1 MGDPCTGTMV
11 FCAWLP
17 GGGLLDGTWEL
28 HVRAP
33 VPVLTFTL
41 AALLGLATVVH
52 GGGRGNYLIHGPA

>member
-1 MGDPCTGTMV
+1 MV
-11 FCAWLP
+11 FCAWLH

-28 HVRAP
+28 QVGAH